1 LDPAGLAGVLR
12 APVAVFRPPEAAV
25 FLAPAPDFA
34 GFREAELLFA
44 PLLFLAPDELVVRDF
59 DRARGFR
66 SGAIASYTI
75 LGSSDPRARDL
86 VQALPVAIST

>member
-1 LDPAGLAGVLR
+1 MRGRAGRAGRFLEV
-12 APVAVFRPPEAAV
+12 AV

-75 LGSSDPRARDL
+75 LGGSDPRARDL